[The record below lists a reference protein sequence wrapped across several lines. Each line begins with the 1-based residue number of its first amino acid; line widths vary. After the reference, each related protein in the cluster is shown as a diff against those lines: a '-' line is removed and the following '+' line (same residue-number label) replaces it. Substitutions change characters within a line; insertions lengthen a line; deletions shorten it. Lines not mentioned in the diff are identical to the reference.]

1 MRIYDINPFDSTL
14 INPAGRHAP
23 RDPMRGIPRIPA
35 GATAIAPPETSD
47 NEVAQWTGETW
58 KVVPDW
64 RDHTYWTADGQRHE
78 ITELGIEP
86 PEEALDEA
94 PPESL
99 PALAA
104 RKRREIDAARDVAFM
119 EGLPREITGEPD
131 VVQTRPQD
139 QINLL
144 GLRAK
149 AEAALDQSI
158 TEPVMKFRGEKN
170 VTRYLTPDEMY
181 SLTNDAL
188 AHIEGIYDHSW
199 ERKDSIDDALKGGD
213 RKEIEAISW

>member
-1 MRIYDINPFDSTL
+1 MRIYDINPADGTV
-14 INPAGRHAP
+14 INPEGREAP
-23 RDPMRGIPRIPA
+23 LDPMRRTPRIPA
-35 GATAIAPPETSD
+35 GATDITPPETND
-47 NEVAQWTGETW
+47 HKVAQWTGGAW

-64 RDHTYWTADGQRHE
+64 RGHVYWTEDGQQHE

-149 AEAALDQSI
+149 AEAAIDQDI
-158 TEPVMKFRGEKN
+158 TDPVMKFRGEKN
-170 VTRYLTPDEMY
+170 VTRYLTPGEMFT
-181 SLTNDAL
+181 LTNDAL
-188 AHIEGIYDHSW
+188 AHIESIYDHSW
-199 ERKDSIDDALKGGD
+199 KRKDALDAAHQAED
-213 RKEIEAISW
+213 REAIETLSW